1 MKKEVHPEEGAGS
14 IYTVLVPKINIY
26 KYIFT
31 SMSAAVCVN
40 EEFCVLFV
48 FCCFLWMCESYLNDI

>member
-1 MKKEVHPEEGAGS
+1 MKKEVNTEEVAAS
-14 IYTVLVPKINIY
+14 IYTVLVTKIHIY

-40 EEFCVLFV
+40 KEFCVLFV
-48 FCCFLWMCESYLNDI
+48 FCCFL